1 MELDTLLNN
10 IQKLYKNSIC
20 VHKISEIL
28 KNLELN
34 ELKLILKI
42 DIFCHFLSFLNKFSY
57 FCSRIV

>member
-28 KNLELN
+28 KNLGLN
-34 ELKLILKI
+34 SLKFACL
-42 DIFCHFLSFLNKFSY
+42 Y
-57 FCSRIV
+57 